1 MKHLTLITKSLLG
14 LAVLAFLVGVWV
26 APALAAA
33 PDEQE
38 HRGLEYRLKW
48 ALLRVD
54 VLQDHLDN
62 AGEAAVLLQELIAD
76 EQADGHDTSILEAA
90 LDAFESSRGTAQ
102 SLRNT
107 AAQILDDKV
116 GFDDEGKVVD
126 PQAARETL
134 KSGRETMNEARKTM
148 REARQDLREAMR
160 EYRQTRRGDS
170 K

>member
-1 MKHLTLITKSLLG
+1 MKHLNLIMKSLLG
-14 LAVLAFLVGVWV
+14 LAVLTLLAGVWV
-26 APALAAA
+26 TPTLAAA

-62 AGEAAVLLQELIAD
+62 AGDAAVLLRELIAD

-102 SLRNT
+102 DLRDT
-107 AAQILDDKV
+107 AAQILDDKP
-116 GFDDEGKVVD
+116 GFDDDGKVVD
-126 PQAARETL
+126 PQAARETI
-134 KSGRETMNEARKTM
+134 KSARETMNEARKTM
-148 REARQDLREAMR
+148 HEARKDLREAMR
-160 EYRQTRRGDS
+160 EYRQTRRNGNE
-170 K
+170 

>member
-1 MKHLTLITKSLLG
+1 MKHLTLVTKSLLG
-14 LAVLAFLVGVWV
+14 LAVLAFLAGGWV

-62 AGEAAVLLQELIAD
+62 AGDAAVILQQLIDD

-90 LDAFESSRGTAQ
+90 LGAFESSRDTAQ
-102 SLRNT
+102 NFRDT
-107 AAQILDDKV
+107 AAQILNDKA
-116 GFDDEGKVVD
+116 GFDDNGKVVD
-126 PQAARETL
+126 PQAARDTI
-134 KSGRETMNEARKTM
+134 KSARETMNEARKTM
-148 REARQDLREAMR
+148 HEARKDLREAMR
-160 EYRQTRRGDS
+160 EYRQTRRNS
-170 K
+170 NE

>member
-90 LDAFESSRGTAQ
+90 LDAFESSRSTAQ
-102 SLRNT
+102 SLRDT

>member
-1 MKHLTLITKSLLG
+1 MKHATLVTKSLMG
-14 LAVLAFLVGVWV
+14 LAMLAFLVGVWV

-33 PDEQE
+33 PDNQE

-76 EQADGHDTSILEAA
+76 EQADGHDTSILDEA
-90 LDAFESSRGTAQ
+90 LDAFQSSRGTAQ
-102 SLRNT
+102 DLRDT
-107 AAQILDDKV
+107 AAQILNDKV

-134 KSGRETMNEARKTM
+134 KSARETMNEARKTM